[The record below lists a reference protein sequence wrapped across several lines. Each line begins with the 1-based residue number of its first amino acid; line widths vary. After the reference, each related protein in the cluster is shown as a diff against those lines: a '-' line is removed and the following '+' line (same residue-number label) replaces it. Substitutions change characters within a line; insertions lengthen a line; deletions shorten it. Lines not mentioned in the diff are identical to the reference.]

1 MPQGRL
7 NIVGTGHLGA
17 GQVTPQ
23 ALACI
28 QRADKLF
35 YLLSDPVSCA
45 WIEELNPAAESL
57 ANSYGTDKDR
67 LDSYHEMVERMLA
80 PVRRGLEVCGAFY
93 GHPGVFAFPTH
104 EAIRRARGEGFEAWM
119 LPGVSAADC
128 LFADLGLDPATHGC
142 QMYEATDFLYRRRRL
157 DPTSLLV
164 LWQIGAIGI
173 STSPAGPCGPAALR
187 LLREVLAHD
196 YPLDHEVVIYEA
208 ARFPVCRPKVL
219 QVTLEDFP
227 AARVSGYSTLLVPPR
242 GSAERDWE
250 IVERLEALQI

>member
-7 NIVGTGHLGA
+7 NIVGTGFLVA

-23 ALACI
+23 AQACI

-35 YLLSDPVSCA
+35 YLVPEPVACA
-45 WIEELNPAAESL
+45 WIASLNPTAESL
-57 ANSYGTDKDR
+57 ADAYGPDKERLASY
-67 LDSYHEMVERMLA
+67 YEMVERMLA

-104 EAIRRARGEGFEAWM
+104 EAIRRARREGFEAWM

-142 QMYEATDFLYRRRRL
+142 QMYEASDFLHRRPRF
-157 DPTSLLV
+157 DPASLLI

-173 STSPAGPCGPAALR
+173 TTAPAKPCATEGLR
-187 LLREVLAHD
+187 RLVKMLACD
-196 YPLDHEVVIYEA
+196 YPLDHEVVVYEA
-208 ARFPVCRPKVL
+208 AQLPVCRPKAL
-219 QVTLEDFP
+219 HIALEGLPTAGVTGL
-227 AARVSGYSTLLVPPR
+227 STLLVPP
-242 GSAERDWE
+242 GP
-250 IVERLEALQI
+250 LQT